1 MRPFSSSSFKI
12 STVSFNSTDDICI
25 GHNND
30 ERASGNS
37 AATILQDAY
46 DQFCGCRYIQHNV
59 HIEIP
64 SSFYDNTP
72 IPDSN
77 FSFLY
82 YTREISGFIYLRRI
96 SPITRLSL
104 PNLRII
110 RGNTRFTVSSEEYS
124 LIVSN
129 SDIGTLYMPQLR
141 EITQG
146 GVFLRGL
153 SNTPSLC
160 NVQNVSWTDITSSPN
175 ASINIRTTGCTNDG
189 KLCYLL

>member
-1 MRPFSSSSFKI
+1 MFHYI
-12 STVSFNSTDDICI
+12 DEICI
-25 GHNND
+25 GHNNN

-37 AATILQDAY
+37 AAAILQNAY
-46 DQFCGCRYIQHNV
+46 DQFCGCRYIQHNI

-64 SSFYDNTP
+64 SSFYDNTS
-72 IPDSN
+72 IPDSS

-82 YTREISGFIYLRRI
+82 YTREISGFIYLRYI
-96 SPITRLSL
+96 SPISRLSL

-110 RGNTRFTVSSEEYS
+110 RGNTRFTQSSNEYS
-124 LIVSN
+124 LIVAD
-129 SDIGTLYMPQLR
+129 SDIGTLYLPQLK

-153 SNTPSLC
+153 SSTPSLC
-160 NVQNVSWTDITSSPN
+160 NVQNVNWTDITSSPS

-189 KLCYLL
+189 KSLSIIVTKLVIKLA

>member
-1 MRPFSSSSFKI
+1 MFHYI
-12 STVSFNSTDDICI
+12 DEICI
-25 GHNND
+25 GHNNN

-37 AATILQDAY
+37 AAAILQNAY
-46 DQFCGCRYIQHNV
+46 DQFCGCRYIQHNI

-96 SPITRLSL
+96 SPISRLSL

-110 RGNTRFTVSSEEYS
+110 RGNTRFTQSSNEYS
-124 LIVSN
+124 LIVAD
-129 SDIGTLYMPQLR
+129 SDIGTLYLPQLK

-160 NVQNVSWTDITSSPN
+160 NVQNVNWTDITSSPN
-175 ASINIRTTGCTNDG
+175 ASIYIRTTGCTNDG
-189 KLCYLL
+189 KLVS

>member
-1 MRPFSSSSFKI
+1 MFHSI
-12 STVSFNSTDDICI
+12 DEICI
-25 GHNND
+25 GHNNN

-37 AATILQDAY
+37 AAAILQDAY
-46 DQFCGCRYIQHNV
+46 DQFCGCRYIEHNV

-64 SSFYDNTP
+64 SSFYDNTL

-82 YTREISGFIYLRRI
+82 YTREISGFIYLRYI
-96 SPITRLSL
+96 SPISRLFL

-110 RGNTRFTVSSEEYS
+110 RGNTRFTVSSKEYS
-124 LIVSN
+124 LIVAN
-129 SDIGTLYMPQLR
+129 SDIGTLYMPQLK

-175 ASINIRTTGCTNDG
+175 ASIYIRTTGCTNDG
-189 KLCYLL
+189 KSLSILSQNLL